1 MMFLYMYCDTSQAPI
16 NYIANIAFEEISVT
30 VEPNMAGKVRDKH
43 YWDDELVIAKRAC
56 LHKDFVS

>member
-1 MMFLYMYCDTSQAPI
+1 MMFFYMYCDNSRAPI
-16 NYIANIAFEEISVT
+16 NSIANIAFEEISVT

-43 YWDDELVIAKRAC
+43 YWDDELVITKRAC